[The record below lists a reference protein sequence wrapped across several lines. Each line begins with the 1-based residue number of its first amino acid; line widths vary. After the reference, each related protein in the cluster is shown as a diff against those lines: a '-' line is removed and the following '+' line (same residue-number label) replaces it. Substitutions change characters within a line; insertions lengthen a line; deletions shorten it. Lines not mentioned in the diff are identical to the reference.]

1 MATLVTGGAGFV
13 GSNIVKGLAEA
24 GHRVVCFDLTPADAL
39 LRDYLKPWAQNVTFV
54 QGDILNVK
62 DLEQAAAFQA
72 IDKVVHAAV
81 FTPAQRGSM
90 ETERS
95 RDIVNINIEGTVNL
109 LDLAA
114 ACNLKRFLYVSS
126 EAVYGDPP
134 AGMALVHEDAPLRP
148 RNLYAI
154 SKHTSEQLTRRY
166 GDLHG
171 FQTASVR
178 LSYPYGPMERVT
190 GHRSRMSLIY
200 RWTGNVVR
208 KEPIVVEDRTIGR
221 DYTFTGD
228 VASGI
233 RAVLDAPT
241 LPHDVYNLSAG
252 RPITLEEV
260 INALVELRPSL
271 EVIDLLSEERPEAP
285 ERPAE
290 ESQAVRDASRI
301 RADLGFSPSHD
312 MTAGLK
318 ACLEWR
324 EGSGFMD

>member
-62 DLEQAAAFQA
+62 DLEQAAAVHA
-72 IDKVVHAAV
+72 IDKVVHAAA

-200 RWTGNVVR
+200 RWTGNVGAQGAHR
-208 KEPIVVEDRTIGR
+208 GR
-221 DYTFTGD
+221 G
-228 VASGI
+228 
-233 RAVLDAPT
+233 
-241 LPHDVYNLSAG
+241 PHDRPGLYFHGGCGLRHTG
-252 RPITLEEV
+252 RFWTRLPCLMTCTTFPQA
-260 INALVELRPSL
+260 AL
-271 EVIDLLSEERPEAP
+271 
-285 ERPAE
+285 
-290 ESQAVRDASRI
+290 
-301 RADLGFSPSHD
+301 
-312 MTAGLK
+312 
-318 ACLEWR
+318 
-324 EGSGFMD
+324 

>member
-13 GSNIVKGLAEA
+13 GSNIVKGLAEG

-39 LRDYLKPWAQNVTFV
+39 LRNYLEPWAQNVTFV

-62 DLEQAAAFQA
+62 DLEQAAANQA
-72 IDKVVHAAV
+72 IDKVVYAAV
-81 FTPAQRGSM
+81 FTPSQWGNM

-95 RDIVNINIEGTVNL
+95 RDIVNVNIEGTVNL

-114 ACNLKRFLYVSS
+114 ASNLKRFLYVSS
-126 EAVYGDPP
+126 EAVYGDLS
-134 AGMALVHEDAPLRP
+134 AGVALVHEDAPLRP

-154 SKHTSEQLTRRY
+154 SKHASEQLTRRY
-166 GDLHG
+166 GELHG

-208 KEPIVVEDRTIGR
+208 DEPIVVEDRTIGR

-233 RAVLDAPT
+233 QAVLDAPT

-260 INALVELRPSL
+260 ISALVELRPSL
-271 EVIDLLSEERPEAP
+271 QVIDLLSQERRPGAP
-285 ERPAE
+285 
-290 ESQAVRDASRI
+290 QAVRDASRI
-301 RADLGFSPSHD
+301 KADLGFSPSHD

-324 EGSGFMD
+324 EDSGFMD

>member
-13 GSNIVKGLAEA
+13 GSNIVKGLAEG
-24 GHRVVCFDLTPADAL
+24 GHQVVCFDLTPADAL
-39 LRDYLKPWAQNVTFV
+39 LRNYLEPWAQNVTFV

-62 DLEQAAAFQA
+62 DLEQAAANQA

-114 ACNLKRFLYVSS
+114 ASNLKQFLYVSS

-134 AGMALVHEDAPLRP
+134 AGVALVHEDAPLRP

-166 GDLHG
+166 GELHG
-171 FQTASVR
+171 FHTASVR

-190 GHRSRMSLIY
+190 GHRGRMSLIY
-200 RWTGNVVR
+200 QWTGNVVR
-208 KEPIVVEDRTIGR
+208 NEPIVVEDRAIGH

-233 RAVLDAPT
+233 QTVLDADT

-260 INALVELRPSL
+260 INALMQLRPSL
-271 EVIDLLSEERPEAP
+271 RVIDLQSP
-285 ERPAE
+285 ERPPE
-290 ESQAVRDASRI
+290 EPQVVRDASRI
-301 RADLGFSPSHD
+301 KADLGFSPSHD

-324 EGSGFMD
+324 ENSGFME

>member
-24 GHRVVCFDLTPADAL
+24 GHEVVCFDLTPADVL
-39 LRDYLKPWAQNVTFV
+39 LRNYLEPWAQNVTFV
-54 QGDILNVK
+54 QGDILNVM
-62 DLEQAAAFQA
+62 DLEQAAANQA
-72 IDKVVHAAV
+72 IDKIVHAAV

-114 ACNLKRFLYVSS
+114 ASNLKRFLYVSS

-134 AGMALVHEDAPLRP
+134 AGVALVHEDAPLHP

-166 GDLHG
+166 GELHG

-190 GHRSRMSLIY
+190 GHRGRMSLIY
-200 RWTGNVVR
+200 QWTANVVR
-208 KEPIVVEDRTIGR
+208 NEPIVVEDRTNRPGLYFHGGR
-221 DYTFTGD
+221 GFRHPDR
-228 VASGI
+228 SG
-233 RAVLDAPT
+233 RAYPAP
-241 LPHDVYNLSAG
+241 
-252 RPITLEEV
+252 
-260 INALVELRPSL
+260 
-271 EVIDLLSEERPEAP
+271 
-285 ERPAE
+285 
-290 ESQAVRDASRI
+290 
-301 RADLGFSPSHD
+301 
-312 MTAGLK
+312 
-318 ACLEWR
+318 
-324 EGSGFMD
+324 